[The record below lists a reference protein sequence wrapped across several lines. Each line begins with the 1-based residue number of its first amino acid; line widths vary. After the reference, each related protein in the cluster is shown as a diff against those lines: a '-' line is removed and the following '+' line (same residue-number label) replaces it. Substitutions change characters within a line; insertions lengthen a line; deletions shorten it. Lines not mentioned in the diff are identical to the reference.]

1 MISFGNFSVQYP
13 VFPAPMCGV
22 MDAPFR
28 AMIMNFGTPL
38 LYSEMIA
45 SHATI
50 LEHKKQYLQQATLKQ
65 DCNKKNIPFVIQL
78 AGCSPEIMSQATQI
92 AIDCGAD
99 VIDMNFGCP
108 VKKIVNSYAGSA
120 LMKDEKIA
128 QAIIQSVVKIADK
141 NNIPATIKMR
151 MGWDETHI
159 NADKISKIAEQEG
172 VRTITIHCRTRS
184 QMYSGKANWE
194 FASKIKNIVK
204 IPVIVNGD
212 INYDNIISALEKSNA
227 NGVMIGRALYGKPWL
242 IADCIEKIKCMKNGK
257 KAISVKPKN
266 IWKDCIQ
273 EHLERIFDFY
283 PPKNAIGF
291 AIKNLYFYSK
301 DIAGG
306 ANFRD
311 KISRLQ
317 TKKEIIDVAKNFFQ
331 QQLIAKSHHSN
342 ITTFS

>member
-1 MISFGNFSVQYP
+1 MVSFGKFLFKYA

-28 AMIMNFGTPL
+28 AMIMKFGTPL

-50 LEHKKQYLQQATLKQ
+50 LEHKKKYIQQATLKQ
-65 DCNKKNIPFVIQL
+65 DCEKKNIPFVIQL
-78 AGCSPEIMSQATQI
+78 AGCSPEIMAEATQI
-92 AIDCGAD
+92 AIDKGAD
-99 VIDMNFGCP
+99 IIDMNFGCP

-120 LMKDEKIA
+120 LMKDEKLA
-128 QAIIQSVVKIADK
+128 QAIIKSVVKVADE

-172 VRTITIHCRTRS
+172 VKTITIHCRTRS

-194 FASKIKNIVK
+194 FVNKIKNIVK

-212 INYDNIISALEKSNA
+212 INYDNITSALEVSNA

-242 IADCIEKIKCMKNGK
+242 IADCIEKIKCINDGQKVV
-257 KAISVKPKN
+257 SLKPKN
-266 IWKDCIQ
+266 IWQDCIK

-301 DIAGG
+301 DISGG
-306 ANFRD
+306 ANFRGQ
-311 KISRLQ
+311 ISHLQ
-317 TKKEIIDVAKNFFQ
+317 AKQEIIDIAEDFF
-331 QQLIAKSHHSN
+331 N
-342 ITTFS
+342 NV